1 MSNSPGKLAPHLLT
15 HASLSLKFVLN
26 AVLHSVALAIFLWLR
41 YAEIVNV
48 KLGNGQN
55 RKGQVL
61 EIAGRKAV
69 VQVRYRD
76 FFVLRIIIQSALF
89 HKYARRFI
97 GLIIN
102 ISASLY

>member
-15 HASLSLKFVLN
+15 YTRLSQVRFECCLT
-26 AVLHSVALAIFLWLR
+26 IRRCGDFLWLR

-48 KLGNGQN
+48 KLGNGQS

-69 VQVRYRD
+69 VQVRLRD
-76 FFVLRIIIQSALF
+76 FFVLRIIIQTALF

-97 GLIIN
+97 GLIIK
-102 ISASLY
+102 ISAPLY

>member
-1 MSNSPGKLAPHLLT
+1 MP
-15 HASLSLKFVLN
+15 LSLKFVLN

-76 FFVLRIIIQSALF
+76 YICSTNYYTNGTFPQIC
-89 HKYARRFI
+89 
-97 GLIIN
+97 
-102 ISASLY
+102 ASIYWIDH

>member
-1 MSNSPGKLAPHLLT
+1 MNN
-15 HASLSLKFVLN
+15 FD
-26 AVLHSVALAIFLWLR
+26 AVAR

-69 VQVRYRD
+69 VQVSKSC
-76 FFVLRIIIQSALF
+76 LRCLRASKF
-89 HKYARRFI
+89 CFI
-97 GLIIN
+97 YM
-102 ISASLY
+102 SC

>member
-1 MSNSPGKLAPHLLT
+1 MAGLSNT
-15 HASLSLKFVLN
+15 LSLLLVF
-26 AVLHSVALAIFLWLR
+26 FR

-69 VQVRYRD
+69 VQVRKIQYSVQLRERLLID
-76 FFVLRIIIQSALF
+76 SVDCSSGTNYYIKRALVL
-89 HKYARRFI
+89 KCARRYY
-97 GLIIN
+97 LL
-102 ISASLY
+102 SH